1 MTLFYSNVQ
10 NNRNK
15 SLYSYNPSMVTG
27 SSFGIEPRFQK
38 NETQNETQT
47 QTQNETQTQTQTAIR
62 TQNPNIS
69 HDNRPHSGIN
79 KSKHYNPL
87 GNTLKTIYE
96 NEIKR
101 HSIIIKRLDKIEN
114 FMLLI
119 LIVLA
124 LIAFN
129 LYQK

>member
-1 MTLFYSNVQ
+1 MTIFYSNVQ
-10 NNRNK
+10 NNRNN
-15 SLYSYNPSMVTG
+15 SLYSYNPSLVTG
-27 SSFGIEPRFQK
+27 SNFGIESRFQK
-38 NETQNETQT
+38 NENETQNPNIKT
-47 QTQNETQTQTQTAIR
+47 RNPNIK

-69 HDNRPHSGIN
+69 PDNKPHSGIN

-87 GNTLKTIYE
+87 SNTLKTIYE

-124 LIAFN
+124 LIAFK